1 MIRYRPNDTERH
13 LLCQI
18 LGIPE
23 DDQPSWYVE
32 NARDVSRETS
42 AVSRETSDGGE
53 GGSAA
58 PDETRLYVH
67 RMIGGWRQDSNA
79 FVQAVH
85 ALTTDVIHLH
95 VNSPGGIVFDAV
107 AMYEALRTH
116 PARKIVHVDG
126 LAASAASMLAM
137 VGDEIEIARGARMM
151 IHDAQGGAWGSPAE
165 LRAHVELIDS
175 VSDDLAEIYA
185 SRAGGTAASWR
196 KAMSA
201 TTWYSA
207 EQAVAAKLADR
218 VAGGKQTKAG
228 PDSRSRLIKARHRA
242 LTTTGG

>member
-1 MIRYRPNDTERH
+1 MIRYQPNDTERH
-13 LLCQI
+13 LLCQL

-23 DDQPSWYVE
+23 DERPSWYIE
-32 NARDVSRETS
+32 NATQQAADG
-42 AVSRETSDGGE
+42 SDPGA
-53 GGSAA
+53 AA

-67 RMIGGWRQDSNA
+67 RMIGGWRQDSSA

-85 ALTTDVIHLH
+85 ALTTDVIHVH

-116 PARKIVHVDG
+116 PARKVVHVDG

-151 IHDAQGGAWGSPAE
+151 VHDAQGGAWGSPAD
-165 LRAHVELIDS
+165 LRAAAELVDS
-175 VSDDLAEIYA
+175 VSEDLAAIYA
-185 SRAGGTAASWR
+185 DRAGGTARAWR
-196 KAMSA
+196 KAMNV

-207 EQAVAAKLADR
+207 EEAVAAGLADR
-218 VAGGKQTKAG
+218 VVGKRTKAG
-228 PDSRSRLIKARHRA
+228 PDNRTRLIQARHRA
-242 LTTTGG
+242 LTKAGG

>member
-1 MIRYRPNDTERH
+1 MIRYQPSDTERH
-13 LLCQI
+13 LLCQL

-23 DDQPSWYVE
+23 DEKPSWYIE
-32 NARDVSRETS
+32 NAAASG
-42 AVSRETSDGGE
+42 DGAGE
-53 GGSAA
+53 AGDPV

-67 RMIGGWRQDSNA
+67 RMIGGWRSDSSA

-85 ALTTDVIHLH
+85 ALRTDKIHLH

-107 AMYEALRTH
+107 AMFEALRTH

-151 IHDAQGGAWGSPAE
+151 VHDAQGGAWGSPADLLAAAE
-165 LRAHVELIDS
+165 LVDG
-175 VSDDLAEIYA
+175 VSEDLAAIYA
-185 SRAGGTAASWR
+185 ERAGGTARGWR
-196 KAMSA
+196 TQMKA

-207 EQAVAAKLADR
+207 DEAVAAGLADR
-218 VAGGKQTKAG
+218 VVGGKRTTG
-228 PDSRSRLIKARHRA
+228 PDNRTRLIKARHRA
-242 LTTTGG
+242 LTKAGG